1 MNISPHTNKAGI
13 NNQPFTPKLLWY
25 QIFIQISWNQFFLW
39 SNKHPSHS
47 DSSVSATFLP
57 TSVTT
62 SVLALSV
69 LNHCSQTLKARFKG
83 NYSGASG
90 SPERNSIPYIFREFL
105 ENQQIGLTGSLN
117 IPGDSNAWISENFLQ
132 VLGSLESL
140 VILVISWDA
149 F

>member
-1 MNISPHTNKAGI
+1 M
-13 NNQPFTPKLLWY
+13 
-25 QIFIQISWNQFFLW
+25 
-39 SNKHPSHS
+39 
-47 DSSVSATFLP
+47 LP
-57 TSVTT
+57 
-62 SVLALSV
+62 LSV

-83 NYSGASG
+83 NYAGASG

-117 IPGDSNAWISENFLQ
+117 IPGDSNAWISENFSQ

>member
-1 MNISPHTNKAGI
+1 M
-13 NNQPFTPKLLWY
+13 
-25 QIFIQISWNQFFLW
+25 
-39 SNKHPSHS
+39 
-47 DSSVSATFLP
+47 LP
-57 TSVTT
+57 
-62 SVLALSV
+62 LSV